1 MRFAVLYE
9 KCAEVSGE
17 FWQELGK
24 LPPGDVTRRTGA
36 AFAEGRYRLPFLN
49 RQLIIDPAARWLEVE
64 GAGVPETGFRL
75 CLTALLYL
83 ARVAPDVLGAPVSPL
98 ELTGGTAFFTERGP
112 HAMPRAPLEERFGD
126 DPEGFLLAG
135 NRLGAKHVQAGDAA
149 LQFQVF
155 PGLAVEIILWLAD
168 AEFPAQV
175 SFRVPGHLERVWHL
189 DAVLAILQL
198 LVGEL
203 LAAAD

>member
-1 MRFAVLYE
+1 MGNCR
-9 KCAEVSGE
+9 
-17 FWQELGK
+17 
-24 LPPGDVTRRTGA
+24 PGTSPGAPAA

-49 RQLIIDPAARWLEVE
+49 RRLVIDPAARRLDVE
-64 GAGVPETGFRL
+64 GAGVLEPGFRL

-83 ARVAPDVLGAPVSPL
+83 ARVDPEALGAPISPL

-112 HAMPRAPLEERFGD
+112 HALPRAPLEKRFGD

-135 NRLGAKHVQAGDAA
+135 NRLEAKRVQAGDAA

-189 DAVLAILQL
+189 DAVLALLQL
-198 LVGEL
+198 LGGEL

>member
-1 MRFAVLYE
+1 MLYE

-17 FWQELGK
+17 FWQELGE
-24 LPPGDVTRRTGA
+24 LPPADVTRRTGV
-36 AFAEGRYRLPFLN
+36 AFQGGRYRLPFLN
-49 RQLIIDPAARWLEVE
+49 RRLVIDPAKHRLEVE
-64 GAGVPETGFRL
+64 GAGGPEPGFRL
-75 CLTALLYL
+75 CLIALLYL
-83 ARVAPDVLGAPVSPL
+83 TRVDTGALGTLISPL
-98 ELTGGTAFFTERGP
+98 ELTGGATFFTERGP
-112 HAMPRAPLEERFGD
+112 HALPRAPLEKRFGD

-135 NRLGAKHVQAGDAA
+135 NRLGTKRVQAGDVA

-155 PGLAVEIILWLAD
+155 PGLAVEIILWLTD

-189 DAVLAILQL
+189 DAVLALLQL
-198 LVGEL
+198 ISGEL